1 METQRSTPT
10 PEEARRALDA
20 AEQEEQATINRPVP
34 AWYFPS
40 LAGLILALFSLNA
53 LGDLNPTLRI
63 LQAAVIVLLAV
74 GIGALVGRFSFH
86 QPGYRGTSVP
96 WVKVCA
102 AGLVAGALPVAAIL
116 LDDVLGS
123 WVWLAGGIILAA
135 GLLAI
140 GIPYQRRHRGA

>member
-1 METQRSTPT
+1 METRRSTPS

-20 AEQEEQATINRPVP
+20 AEQEEQATLNRPVP
-34 AWYFPS
+34 AWYYPS
-40 LAGLILALFSLNA
+40 LAALVLAVCGLNA
-53 LGDLNPTLRI
+53 LGELNGALRI

-102 AGLVAGALPVAAIL
+102 AGLAAGALPVAAIF

-123 WVWLAGGIILAA
+123 WVWLAAGAILAV
-135 GLLAI
+135 GVLAL
-140 GIPYQRRHRGA
+140 GVPYQRRHRGA